1 MISEMKQ
8 DIRTKMEKTM
18 SLFLNDIS
26 GIKTG
31 RAKASLLDGITVDYY
46 GGRVKLNTIANITAS
61 DKLLTITAWDVGI
74 IGDIKSAI
82 ESSNLGFGILCE
94 SNTIRL
100 TIPDLTQD
108 MRKNLVKLLSKLSE
122 EAKVS
127 IRNIRRDSMD
137 KLKAIQDNK
146 EMSKDDFYMCGA
158 EIQKMTDEFIKK
170 ISDAFTV
177 KENEIL
183 SV

>member
-1 MISEMKQ
+1 MISAMKK
-8 DIRTKMEKTM
+8 DIRAKMEKTV

-46 GGRVKLNTIANITAS
+46 GGRAKLNTIANITAS
-61 DKLLTITAWDVGI
+61 DKLLTITAWDASI
-74 IGDIKSAI
+74 IGNIKSAI
-82 ESSNLGFGILCE
+82 ESSNLGFGISCE
-94 SNTIRL
+94 FSTIRL
-100 TIPDLTQD
+100 TVPDLTED

-137 KLKAIQDNK
+137 KLKLIQENK
-146 EMSKDDFYMCGA
+146 EISKDDFHVCGL

-170 ISDAFTV
+170 ISDAFVV
-177 KENEIL
+177 KESEIL
-183 SV
+183 SI